1 MSPKW
6 PRSGISL
13 VMITLLIG
21 RLTEELEARIY
32 KDTHAPRVEACEGAI
47 GFASCKEKQEIN
59 LLVDRMK
66 ELTA

>member
-1 MSPKW
+1 
-6 PRSGISL
+6 L

-32 KDTHAPRVEACEGAI
+32 KSTHAQRVEAFEGAI
-47 GFASCKEKQEIN
+47 GFASCKEKQETN
-59 LLVDRMK
+59 LLVDQMK